1 MNGKI
6 FDHSALLQYSAAPEV
21 YRRTLLN
28 VATRDGATLAVP
40 ASAYQVTIALRP
52 AAQQTLFDLVTSPGI
67 ALHALSDRVDLEN
80 AAYLV
85 APHPELRR
93 DVCAAHCCL
102 IAVQT
107 GWPIVTA
114 EPHLYVPLGLA
125 AEKMP

>member
-1 MNGKI
+1 MNGKV
-6 FDHSALLQYSAAPEV
+6 FDHSALSQFAAAPEV
-21 YRRTLLN
+21 YRQTLLN
-28 VATRDGATLAVP
+28 VAMRDGATLAVP

-52 AAQQTLFDLVTSPGI
+52 LVQSVLFDLVTSPGV
-67 ALHALSDRVDLEN
+67 ALHVFGDRVDLEN

-107 GWPIVTA
+107 GWPIVTG
-114 EPHLYVPLGLA
+114 EPQLYVPLGLEV
-125 AEKMP
+125 EKMP